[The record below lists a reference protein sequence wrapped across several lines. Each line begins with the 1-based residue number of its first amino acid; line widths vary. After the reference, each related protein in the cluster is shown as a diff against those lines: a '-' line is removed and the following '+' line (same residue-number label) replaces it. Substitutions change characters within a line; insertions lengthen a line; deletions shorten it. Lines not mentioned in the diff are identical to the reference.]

1 MIDIHCHILPGLD
14 DGAQNLNDSLDMARA
29 AVSNGIHKVVATP
42 HHKTSRYN
50 NPKSAI
56 VEKVNELNELLQEN
70 QVPLEVLLGQGVRV
84 FGDFVEDFKNEQI
97 LTVNLQNYV
106 LVELPSNHVPSYT
119 EQLFYDIQMNG
130 LTPIIVHPE
139 RNSQIVEQPDKLFNL
154 IEKGALSQITAS
166 SITGDLGKKIQ
177 KFSFRLIDANLTHF
191 IATDAHNIT
200 SRPFNLAEAY
210 DVVEKE
216 YGIDFVDMFIENAEQ
231 MVDGKMIFREDP
243 QRIKRKKILGLI

>member
-42 HHKTSRYN
+42 HHKTSRFD
-50 NPKSAI
+50 NPKATI
-56 VEKVNELNELLQEN
+56 FEKVSELNEILQK
-70 QVPLEVLLGQGVRV
+70 QMIPLEVLLGQEVRI
-84 FGDFVEDFKNEQI
+84 FGDFVEAYKNEQI

-106 LVELPSNHVPSYT
+106 LIEFPSNHVPSYS
-119 EQLFYDIQMNG
+119 EHLFYDIQMNG

-216 YGIDFVDMFIENAEQ
+216 YGIDFVDMFMSNAEQ
-231 MVDGKMIFREDP
+231 MVGGKMIFREDP

>member
-42 HHKTSRYN
+42 HHKTSRFD
-50 NPKSAI
+50 NPKATI
-56 VEKVNELNELLQEN
+56 FEKVSELNEILQK
-70 QVPLEVLLGQGVRV
+70 QMIPLEVLLGQEVRV
-84 FGDFVEDFKNEQI
+84 FGDFVEAYKNEQI

-106 LVELPSNHVPSYT
+106 LIEFPSNHVPSYS
-119 EQLFYDIQMNG
+119 EHLFYDIQMNG

>member
-42 HHKTSRYN
+42 HHKTSRFD
-50 NPKSAI
+50 NPKSTI
-56 VEKVNELNELLQEN
+56 FEKVSELNEILQK
-70 QVPLEVLLGQGVRV
+70 QMIPLEVLLGQEVRV
-84 FGDFVEDFKNEQI
+84 FGDFVEAYKNEQI

-106 LVELPSNHVPSYT
+106 LIEFPSNHVPSYS
-119 EQLFYDIQMNG
+119 EHLFYDIQMNG

-177 KFSFRLIDANLTHF
+177 KFSFQLIDANLTHF

-216 YGIDFVDMFIENAEQ
+216 YGIDFVDMFMSNAEQ
-231 MVDGKMIFREDP
+231 MVGGKMIFREDP

>member
-14 DGAQNLNDSLDMARA
+14 DGAQNFNDSLEMAKA
-29 AVSNGIHKVVATP
+29 AVNNGIHKVVATP

-70 QVPLEVLLGQGVRV
+70 QVPLEVLLGQEVRV
-84 FGDFVEDFKNEQI
+84 FGELLEEYKNEQL

-106 LVELPSNHVPSYT
+106 LIEFPSNHVPSYT
-119 EQLFYDIQMNG
+119 EQLFYDIQMIG
-130 LTPIIVHPE
+130 LTPVIVHPE
-139 RNSQIVEQPDKLFNL
+139 RNSQIVEQPDKLYHL

-177 KFSFRLIDANLTHF
+177 KFSFQLIDANLTHF

-216 YGIDFVDMFIENAEQ
+216 YGIDFVDMFMSNAEQ
-231 MVDGKMIFREDP
+231 MVGGKMIFREDP
-243 QRIKRKKILGLI
+243 ERIKRKKILGIF

>member
-139 RNSQIVEQPDKLFNL
+139 RNSQIVEQPDKLYNL
-154 IEKGALSQITAS
+154 IEKGALSQVTAS
-166 SITGDLGKKIQ
+166 SVTGELGKKIQ
-177 KFSFRLIDANLTHF
+177 RFTFQLIDANLTHF

-216 YGIDFVDMFIENAEQ
+216 YGIEFVDMFMENAEHIIG
-231 MVDGKMIFREDP
+231 GKMIYRENP
-243 QRIKRKKILGLI
+243 ERIKRKKILGIF

>member
-1 MIDIHCHILPGLD
+1 MIDIHCHILHGLD
-14 DGAQNLNDSLDMARA
+14 DGAQNLIDSLEMAKA
-29 AVSNGIHKVVATP
+29 AVNNGIHKVVATP

-70 QVPLEVLLGQGVRV
+70 QVPLEVLLGQEVRI
-84 FGDFVEDFKNEQI
+84 FGDFVEDYKNEQI

-106 LVELPSNHVPSYT
+106 LIEFPSNHVPSYT

-130 LTPIIVHPE
+130 LIPIIVHPE
-139 RNSQIVEQPDKLFNL
+139 RNSQIVEQPEKLFNL
-154 IEKGALSQITAS
+154 VEKGALSQLTAS

-177 KFSFRLIDANLTHF
+177 KFSFQLIDANLTHF

-210 DVVEKE
+210 NVVEKE
-216 YGIDFVDMFIENAEQ
+216 YGIDFVDMFLENAEL
-231 MVDGKMIFREDP
+231 MIDGKMIYREDP
-243 QRIKRKKILGLI
+243 ERIKRKKILGIF

>member
-1 MIDIHCHILPGLD
+1 MIDIHCHILPGVD
-14 DGAQNLNDSLDMARA
+14 DGAQNINESLDMARA
-29 AVSNGIHKVVATP
+29 AVDNGIHKVVATP

-70 QVPLEVLLGQGVRV
+70 QVPLEVLLGQEVRV
-84 FGDFVEDFKNEQI
+84 FGELLEEYKNEQL

-106 LVELPSNHVPSYT
+106 LIEFPSNHVPSYT
-119 EQLFYDIQMNG
+119 EQLFYDIQMIG
-130 LTPIIVHPE
+130 LTPVIVHPE
-139 RNSQIVEQPDKLFNL
+139 RNSQIVEQPDKLYHL

-216 YGIDFVDMFIENAEQ
+216 YGIDFVDMFMSNAEQ
-231 MVDGKMIFREDP
+231 MVGGKMIFREDP
-243 QRIKRKKILGLI
+243 ERIKRKKILGIF